1 MGGGGPQSSSRQT
14 LLWSSLWFSVSKG
27 RSGCSFSA
35 PVTGFIALFILTNES
50 TLQTS
55 LLGSPHYPCW
65 GGGAAVLLEGRKLR
79 RPHPRGPR
87 RQGGGW
93 GEPRV
98 EPWWC
103 GCLPLGPW
111 LLFIGGK
118 GDFITIEELYSQQ
131 GSLASLQWWS
141 MGTWNPPV
149 SGSGWHAALGEL
161 APALC
166 WRCSLITAPECAQ
179 SLSLGKNLVLLPSGL
194 GPGSLSV
201 LSQGKVELAH
211 GHTASSFPDS
221 ALNPCEP
228 VSSSPW
234 SP

>member
-1 MGGGGPQSSSRQT
+1 MPLWLWIYSSFHPYKWEHFTDIAAWLPPLPLLGRGGCGIAEGKETEAPPPQGGP
-14 LLWSSLWFSVSKG
+14 
-27 RSGCSFSA
+27 
-35 PVTGFIALFILTNES
+35 
-50 TLQTS
+50 
-55 LLGSPHYPCW
+55 H
-65 GGGAAVLLEGRKLR
+65 
-79 RPHPRGPR
+79 
-87 RQGGGW
+87 RQGGSW

-98 EPWWC
+98 KPWWC

-149 SGSGWHAALGEL
+149 SRSGWHPALGEWRQPC
-161 APALC
+161 AGGAL
-166 WRCSLITAPECAQ
+166 WSLPQ

-201 LSQGKVELAH
+201 QSQEKVELAH
-211 GHTASSFPDS
+211 GHTASSFSDS

-234 SP
+234 FP